1 MPRSV
6 ITGVEGIIMSRAVVA
21 ITGASS
27 GIGSV
32 FAQKLA
38 SGHDLILV
46 ARRRDRLEDL
56 AAQLSRAYGS
66 QVEIMQADL
75 TQDEDLF
82 AVAER
87 IANEPRLALL
97 VNNAGFGTKGRFWES
112 PLEPQEQMHRLHI
125 IAPMRLS
132 HAALRNMVPRDFG
145 GIINVASVSAF
156 VRTPAH
162 ASYSATKSWMTVFT
176 ESLYLELKSI
186 RSNVAV
192 QALCPGL
199 TYSEF
204 HDAMGV
210 DRKSMASS
218 AFWMTADQ
226 VVDASLDGLRRRK
239 LFVIPGWRYRL
250 FTAIFSKLPSALRVA
265 LESKMPE
272 TRTREIASS
281 AESPKELE

>member
-1 MPRSV
+1 
-6 ITGVEGIIMSRAVVA
+6 MSRAVVA

-56 AAQLSRAYGS
+56 AAQLSRVYGS

>member
-1 MPRSV
+1 
-6 ITGVEGIIMSRAVVA
+6 MSRTVVA

>member
-6 ITGVEGIIMSRAVVA
+6 ITSFEGIIMSRTVVA

-56 AAQLSRAYGS
+56 AAQLSRVYGS

>member
-1 MPRSV
+1 
-6 ITGVEGIIMSRAVVA
+6 MSKTVVA

-162 ASYSATKSWMTVFT
+162 VSYSATKSWMTVFT

>member
-1 MPRSV
+1 
-6 ITGVEGIIMSRAVVA
+6 MSRTVVA

-56 AAQLSRAYGS
+56 AAQLSRVYGS

>member
-56 AAQLSRAYGS
+56 AAQLSRVYGS

>member
-1 MPRSV
+1 
-6 ITGVEGIIMSRAVVA
+6 MSRTVVA

-239 LFVIPGWRYRL
+239 LCVIPGWRYRL

>member
-56 AAQLSRAYGS
+56 AAQLSRVYGS

-125 IAPMRLS
+125 IAPLRLS

>member
-6 ITGVEGIIMSRAVVA
+6 ITGVEGIIMSKTVVA